1 MLKDRDLKYLI
12 IILII
17 VGTALVARS
26 GYFYAK
32 GILAQYLLNDAWEE
46 SMRTKD
52 VVKAWRWADTYPVAR
67 LSIPSLNYSKVVLEG
82 INNESLAFGP
92 AHLSL
97 SSSPGEEGNIVI
109 MGHRDSF
116 FRELEDVKIGQTI
129 KLESLSRV
137 QSYTVSDIEVVSP
150 EDTFII
156 QEASGERITLITC
169 YPFDYIG
176 AAPERYVVR
185 GVSEVDI

>member
-12 IILII
+12 IILVIA
-17 VGTALVARS
+17 GTALVARS

-52 VVKAWRWADTYPVAR
+52 VVKAWNWADTYPVAR

>member
-12 IILII
+12 IILVIA
-17 VGTALVARS
+17 GTALVARS
-26 GYFYAK
+26 GYFYTK

-52 VVKAWRWADTYPVAR
+52 VVKAWNWADTYPVAR